1 MSKKEVSEDRV
12 MKTLAERLKYALA
25 QRHMSQ
31 TALARAVGVP
41 AQTIQQLCSRG
52 NKTVFG
58 TEISRELN
66 ISPEWLTEGIGTMEV
81 KTKSKLQTKIEE
93 LNDDDRAIITSLV
106 DKLSN
111 YTILQKIKALTEHDR
126 TVILRLIEGFT
137 QAHNKDYLNPA
148 SPKNQAL
155 IPAF

>member
-1 MSKKEVSEDRV
+1 MSNKDVSEDRI

-25 QRHMSQ
+25 RRGMRQ
-31 TALARAVGVP
+31 TTLARAIGVP
-41 AQTIQQLCSRG
+41 SQTIQQLTSKGKR
-52 NKTVFG
+52 TVFAV
-58 TEISRELN
+58 EIARELN
-66 ISPEWLTEGIGTMEV
+66 ISPDWLTDGIGTMEV

-93 LNDDDRAIITSLV
+93 LNDDDRHIITSLV

-137 QAHNKDYLNPA
+137 QARNKN
-148 SPKNQAL
+148 
-155 IPAF
+155 